1 MAPVKR
7 SRRLRIDPCQS
18 RKLKFNLNFDLPIVK
33 GLMNNFYIYQ
43 RFLSPGDVQADVLK
57 ERFEQNDTGQ
67 SGSLKK
73 IIKNGKS
80 EYFDF
85 RAL

>member
-1 MAPVKR
+1 
-7 SRRLRIDPCQS
+7 
-18 RKLKFNLNFDLPIVK
+18 
-33 GLMNNFYIYQ
+33 MNNFYIFQ